1 MLRPHF
7 AAIFAVLIYVT
18 AYGIAPASA
27 NFRELVDA
35 VAAGDAARVDALFA
49 QGEDPSLD
57 GFTGRIEA
65 TPMMIAAH
73 RGDTAMARRLVR
85 HGMDVDF
92 RDRGG
97 DRALQWAVRR
107 DDETALRVLLAAG
120 AAPTLASDA
129 TGEEALIEAIQSG
142 RHHLARRL
150 IDAGA
155 TVDGTHYS
163 GPSPLHAAA
172 RWGRYSTL
180 AAELIA
186 LGADP
191 AGVDAAAGETPLHV
205 AAGYDHPDTVRLL
218 ADAGTPVDARDD
230 AGRTALFV
238 AASRGLL
245 ANVRILLDAGADP
258 DAETAEKLSS
268 LLAAVENLDH
278 GHGDHEAVARL
289 LVPVSRD
296 RARALAAALRA
307 GNAELSTLLLDHG
320 ADPNATDRRG
330 QPALA
335 AAVHVEDIA
344 LFDRLVASGADISRF
359 GQEALYEAAN
369 VGRVDIVRRL
379 LGEGVDPN
387 GRIVELPRPIVAAAA
402 GGHTDVVET
411 LVKAG
416 AYHDRIELVAAMHRR
431 VGLLIAEIEMRR
443 ASRAYR
449 PVHGLYAE
457 IDRLSDRHAAIRRL
471 LAADDRR

>member
-92 RDRGG
+92 RDRDG

-155 TVDGTHYS
+155 TVDGQSY
-163 GPSPLHAAA
+163 GRQSPLHAAA
-172 RWGRYSTL
+172 RWGAYSTL
-180 AAELIA
+180 AADLIA

-191 AGVDAAAGETPLHV
+191 RAVDPSSGETPLHV
-205 AAGYDHPDTVRLL
+205 AASSLHADTVRLFV
-218 ADAGTPVDARDD
+218 DAGTPVDARDD
-230 AGRTALFV
+230 VGRTALFV

-258 DAETAEKLSS
+258 DAETAEKLSP

-278 GHGDHEAVARL
+278 GHGDHAAVARL
-289 LVPVSRD
+289 LVPVSSDRD
-296 RARALAAALRA
+296 RALAAALRA

-359 GQEALYEAAN
+359 GLDALYEAAN
-369 VGRVDIVRRL
+369 VGRADIVRRL
-379 LGEGVDPN
+379 LGKGVDPN

-443 ASRAYR
+443 ASRAYQ
-449 PVHGLYAE
+449 PVDGLYAE